1 MDVCH
6 QIVQE
11 SSVPRCGMK
20 PYCRVCSFGIICHWM
35 RQTSILSTVFPL
47 REKAYGTVRLWTGVV
62 VLTWLR
68 YHLYG
73 RYLPGPGKYPSCKHL
88 FAMARNNPRS
98 RKMAAWHISEVNPSI
113 PGAFWD

>member
-1 MDVCH
+1 
-6 QIVQE
+6 
-11 SSVPRCGMK
+11 MK

-35 RQTSILSTVFPL
+35 RQTSILSTDFPITG
-47 REKAYGTVRLWTGVV
+47 EGLWDGKTLDGVV

-98 RKMAAWHISEVNPSI
+98 RKDGSLAYIRSEPVNPR
-113 PGAFWD
+113 GFWD